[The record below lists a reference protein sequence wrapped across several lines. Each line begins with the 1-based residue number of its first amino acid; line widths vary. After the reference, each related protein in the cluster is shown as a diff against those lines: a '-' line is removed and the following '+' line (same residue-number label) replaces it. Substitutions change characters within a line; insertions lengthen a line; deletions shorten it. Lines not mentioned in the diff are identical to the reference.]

1 MSSAKLS
8 RNFPFALQPELVLK
22 TADSR
27 FSQFWNAYTLITSTS
42 APIVTLFSDV
52 QPAKAYLSISSIN
65 SKRRFFQ
72 QQVILECPFN
82 NKIWLFR
89 IRRSSR
95 DSRCRFRKAYIFP
108 IFRPRL
114 SHTNRRRRLLCS
126 YSPKNHTNVVAQ
138 PSARCGS
145 DLGAAES
152 VNSVPQN
159 TQRNFPPPM
168 SRHSPPQDLH
178 STVCLLNRFALSTQA
193 IFLCRR
199 FERTT
204 LRVRKPFPNLRFS
217 TSFRPFQLRAMPT
230 VLPPCPTA
238 QLCPNR

>member
-27 FSQFWNAYTLITSTS
+27 Y
-42 APIVTLFSDV
+42 
-52 QPAKAYLSISSIN
+52 
-65 SKRRFFQ
+65 
-72 QQVILECPFN
+72 EC
-82 NKIWLFR
+82 
-89 IRRSSR
+89 
-95 DSRCRFRKAYIFP
+95 CCAA
-108 IFRPRL
+108 
-114 SHTNRRRRLLCS
+114 
-126 YSPKNHTNVVAQ
+126 VGAG
-138 PSARCGS
+138 CGS
-145 DLGAAES
+145 GLGAAES
-152 VNSVPQN
+152 VNSALQN
-159 TQRNFPPPM
+159 TQRNFPLPM